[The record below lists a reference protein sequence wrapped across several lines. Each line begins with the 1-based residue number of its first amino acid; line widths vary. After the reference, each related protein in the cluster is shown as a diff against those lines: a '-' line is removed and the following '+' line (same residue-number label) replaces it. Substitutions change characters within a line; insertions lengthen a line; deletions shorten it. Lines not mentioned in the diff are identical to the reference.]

1 MVTEYRIIHYLNQ
14 FFGQIGG
21 EDSAYQTPF
30 YEKKPIGP
38 GRFLDAEI
46 NNGTI
51 IGTIICG
58 DNYASE
64 HIEELNQFV
73 FNVLLKEKPDI
84 LIAGPAFN
92 SGRYGLA
99 CANICKVVKEK
110 LPVKCLTGLYEE
122 NPAVDLFKTQVDILR
137 TKANAAG
144 MKEAIQN
151 IANVIA
157 SLTDSKE
164 VYELDR
170 DIFFPKGI
178 LKNRLDETI
187 ASLRAIGMTKSLLN
201 GDESTTEIKFPDRVN
216 QEKVLLRKDLSET
229 EIALVT
235 DGGLVPEG
243 NPDRLETRGA
253 SKFFTYNIGEIDDFA
268 KGQWTV
274 AHEGYDNQYVLEDP
288 DRLVP
293 LDALRY
299 FEKAGKI
306 KKVHINLITTTG
318 VATSLAVCQ
327 KIGKEIAAY
336 LHNQKVDAAILSS
349 T

>member
-21 EDSAYQTPF
+21 EDKAYQTPL
-30 YEKKPIGP
+30 YEEEPIGP

-73 FNVLLKEKPDI
+73 LQVILKEKPDI

-99 CANICKVVKEK
+99 CGNICKVVKEK
-110 LPVKCLTGLYEE
+110 LSVKCLTGLYEE
-122 NPAVDLFKTQVDILR
+122 NPAVDLFKTHVDILK

-157 SLTDSKE
+157 SLTDRKE
-164 VYELDR
+164 IYEIDR
-170 DIFFPKGI
+170 DLFFPKGI
-178 LKNRLDETI
+178 LKNRLDENI
-187 ASLRAIGMTKSLLN
+187 ASFRALAMTKSLLD
-201 GDESTTEIKFPDRVN
+201 GDESTTEIKFPDRFS
-216 QEKVLLRKDLSET
+216 QEKVSLRKDLSET

-253 SKFFTYNIGEIDDFA
+253 SKFLTYNIGGIDYFER
-268 KGQWTV
+268 GQWTV
-274 AHEGYDNQYVLEDP
+274 AHEGYDNQYVLGDP

-299 FEKAGKI
+299 FEKTGKI
-306 KKVHINLITTTG
+306 KKVHNNILTTTG

-327 KIGKEIAAY
+327 RIGKEIAEY
-336 LHNQKVDAAILSS
+336 LHNKKVDAAILTS